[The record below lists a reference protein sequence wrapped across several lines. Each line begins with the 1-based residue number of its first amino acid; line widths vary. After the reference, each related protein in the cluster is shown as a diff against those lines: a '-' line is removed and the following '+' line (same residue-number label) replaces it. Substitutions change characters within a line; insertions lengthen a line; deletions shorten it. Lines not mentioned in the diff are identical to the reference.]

1 MPPAHLPG
9 AGPALCA
16 FSLSLHDDPGTRQA
30 PERSHREAGEGGRET
45 GPVDSEASCPA
56 SRDARKSVATTFKC
70 DGEPRAASQGPCAG
84 ERGRKGRGI
93 AGTREL
99 ERTDRLVPKLPGDG
113 GRGRGGKARREAVTS
128 LGPRPTRGGL
138 K

>member
-1 MPPAHLPG
+1 M
-9 AGPALCA
+9 
-16 FSLSLHDDPGTRQA
+16 
-30 PERSHREAGEGGRET
+30 
-45 GPVDSEASCPA
+45 
-56 SRDARKSVATTFKC
+56 ATTFKC

-113 GRGRGGKARREAVTS
+113 AEAGRLAGRR
-128 LGPRPTRGGL
+128 
-138 K
+138 